1 MHVSLKVSKFLYRPI
16 LERLCHKFQVMST
29 TSTNRYQSKSIVEF
43 YLTFAFNG
51 ISFLWVWRMEE
62 SSVRSILESSLLSSS
77 LSFNASRDNIT
88 LSEIAQRPSQLNLE
102 KLAQNTMSLCYIGIL
117 KMCNSISC
125 TNIVYIWWSFLQKKI
140 MAIIFTTILPQKS
153 KCLWWKE
160 KIFGSACKNYS
171 ALDIYIYCQAI
182 SFSKGAWM
190 LLTWERE
197 REREKL
203 FRLFQ
208 KSKST
213 WVPFG
218 LDANFTS

>member
-51 ISFLWVWRMEE
+51 ISFLWVWRMER

-102 KLAQNTMSLCYIGIL
+102 KLAQKLHYDPNLLGLKCRFGIAQMSSLQC
-117 KMCNSISC
+117 SP
-125 TNIVYIWWSFLQKKI
+125 TIWDCKD
-140 MAIIFTTILPQKS
+140 S
-153 KCLWWKE
+153 KRQ
-160 KIFGSACKNYS
+160 S
-171 ALDIYIYCQAI
+171 
-182 SFSKGAWM
+182 
-190 LLTWERE
+190 
-197 REREKL
+197 
-203 FRLFQ
+203 RLFGR
-208 KSKST
+208 
-213 WVPFG
+213 F
-218 LDANFTS
+218 FTKQRKVKQDYKEP

>member
-102 KLAQNTMSLCYIGIL
+102 KLAQSTR
-117 KMCNSISC
+117 
-125 TNIVYIWWSFLQKKI
+125 WPESFG
-140 MAIIFTTILPQKS
+140 IIFQIGSMKS
-153 KCLWWKE
+153 SWINFSYKRNSNGLTVDVMDQSKKSICDQFWINFGKKSLSNFFHSWK
-160 KIFGSACKNYS
+160 IVFPNGLR
-171 ALDIYIYCQAI
+171 ALK
-182 SFSKGAWM
+182 SF
-190 LLTWERE
+190 
-197 REREKL
+197 
-203 FRLFQ
+203 
-208 KSKST
+208 
-213 WVPFG
+213 PI
-218 LDANFTS
+218 